1 MRVPY
6 GESVASYTGPESC
19 VREGN
24 LTGEALTGGV
34 QVGYRAVKRLTPR
47 EAGVQGADA
56 VIASGKP
63 HCLHRNREVEASPA
77 RSETPS
83 MYANIPS
90 GNREILELS
99 VRQKRHRPQREL
111 MGARR

>member
-19 VREGN
+19 VRVGN
-24 LTGEALTGGV
+24 CAGEALTGDV
-34 QVGYRAVKRLTPR
+34 QVGYRAAKRLTPR
-47 EAGVQGADA
+47 RAGVQGADA
-56 VIASGKP
+56 VTASGKP
-63 HCLHRNREVEASPA
+63 HCLHRNREVEGSPA

-83 MYANIPS
+83 MYANIPN

-99 VRQKRHRPQREL
+99 VKEKMRRPQREPT
-111 MGARR
+111 GARR